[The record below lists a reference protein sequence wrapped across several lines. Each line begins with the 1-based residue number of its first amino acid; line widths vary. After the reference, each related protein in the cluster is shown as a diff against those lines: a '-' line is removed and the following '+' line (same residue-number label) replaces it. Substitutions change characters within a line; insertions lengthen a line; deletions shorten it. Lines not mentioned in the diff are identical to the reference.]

1 MNNEVL
7 FYQKLGELLMFCQ
20 CIEHDVKIIYAT
32 MLIGDYEENY
42 SSLEKKSLGTMVKLL
57 ENLDKEDTD
66 LWLSEENYRILYS
79 ITDERNYWVHSVY
92 TEYVYIQDYTQ
103 RNKVFIKKVNR
114 LDNFYGRM
122 SKLHQ
127 KIEKLR
133 IQLCN

>member
-92 TEYVYIQDYTQ
+92 TEYVYIQD
-103 RNKVFIKKVNR
+103 
-114 LDNFYGRM
+114 
-122 SKLHQ
+122 
-127 KIEKLR
+127 
-133 IQLCN
+133 